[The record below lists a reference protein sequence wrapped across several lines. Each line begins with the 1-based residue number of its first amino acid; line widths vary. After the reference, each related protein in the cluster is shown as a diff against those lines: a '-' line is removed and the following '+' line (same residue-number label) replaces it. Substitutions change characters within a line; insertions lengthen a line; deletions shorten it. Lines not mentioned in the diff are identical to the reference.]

1 MRTLYFSG
9 ALRIEVLL
17 FSVWSFSSIFAEPD
31 VELDLSN
38 ALEEVVVTGT
48 RNPVRQD
55 KAAIKTEVI
64 TRTEIEESG
73 KTNLSGLL
81 SVQPGLQV
89 SYANASGNS
98 VSMQGLPSDYALVL
112 VDGQRLIGRTKGALN
127 LDRIPSETIERIEIV
142 RGATSS
148 LYGSE
153 AMGGVINVITKKPS
167 DGITYDATLGY
178 GELGQFLASTGLYFG
193 SDKLSNAVQFAYRS
207 RQQYSLPS
215 ETAPEMTG
223 RSFEQYN
230 VRNATTFYLME
241 ELEAGL
247 HVSAVRRE
255 ELGVNNYPTSKD
267 SVKILE
273 EKKENTIA
281 DGGISLEH
289 KTDNNTFRIESTYS
303 QYNDTYTKDYK
314 DPADDKFDSVE
325 NTREDY
331 ADIVTHWSF
340 LPVDSH
346 RVSLGLENIWERIE
360 ADRVPSGPVNRQR
373 NAVFIQD
380 EWDLWDNPGLQFTP
394 GLRLDYDET
403 YGENLSPRAGL
414 RFDPVSSLTLW
425 TAYGWGFRAPS
436 LKELYYDFE
445 FFPIAIKGN
454 DELKA
459 EKSKSV
465 TADAE
470 YRIGS
475 LVLTTG
481 AFFHEITDKINTEL
495 VSTKEIPVGPS
506 TIYEYT
512 YTNIDGVESKGL
524 QAGFRFNLIRTFT
537 VKTNYVYTEAKDIKA
552 NRPLDGQANHSGT
565 VNASYKILPIGLT
578 ASVTAAFVGLRPY
591 FNDTENKTE
600 YKDAYSDISVKLEQK
615 FGKNLR
621 AFVIGENLT
630 NEYNETN
637 LVRPPRN
644 FWGGLT
650 YTSF

>member
-1 MRTLYFSG
+1 MHTHLRQFSKSGFGTLFM
-9 ALRIEVLL
+9 L
-17 FSVWSFSSIFAEPD
+17 FFIKTASAVDAPD
-31 VELDLSN
+31 PVDTTYN
-38 ALEEVVVTGT
+38 TMEEVVVTAT
-48 RNPVRQD
+48 RNPVSKN

-64 TRTEIEESG
+64 TRSEIEASG

-81 SVQPGLQV
+81 SVQPGMHV

-153 AMGGVINVITKKPS
+153 AMGGVINIITKRAS

-178 GELGQFLASTGLYFG
+178 GELGQFLGSTGLYFG
-193 SDKLSNAVQFAYRS
+193 SDRLSNATQFAYRS

-230 VRNATTFYLME
+230 VRNATTFDLME
-241 ELEAGL
+241 ELKAGL

-255 ELGVNNYPTSKD
+255 EQGVNNYPTKTD

-273 EKKENTIA
+273 EKKESTIA

-314 DPADDKFDSVE
+314 DSADDKYNSVE
-325 NTREDY
+325 DTREDY
-331 ADIVTHWSF
+331 ADLVTHWSF
-340 LPVDSH
+340 LPVESH

-360 ADRVPSGPVNRQR
+360 SDRVPSGPVNRQR
-373 NAVFIQD
+373 NAVYVQD
-380 EWDLWDNPGLQFTP
+380 EWDILQNPGIQFTP

-403 YGENLSPRAGL
+403 YRENLSPRAGL
-414 RFDPVSSLTLW
+414 RFDPLSSLTLW

-436 LKELYYDFE
+436 LKELYQDFE
-445 FFPIAIKGN
+445 FSKRTIKGN
-454 DELKA
+454 DELKP
-459 EKSKSV
+459 ESSKSI

-475 LVLTTG
+475 LVFSTG
-481 AFFHEITDKINTEL
+481 IFFHEIKEKINT
-495 VSTKEIPVGPS
+495 VVIVGNPKKPPS
-506 TIYEYT
+506 TSR
-512 YTNIDGVESKGL
+512 YTNVDAVESKGFET
-524 QAGFRFNLIRTFT
+524 GFRVNPIHSFSLR
-537 VKTNYVYTEAKDIKA
+537 VNYVYTDAIDVKA
-552 NRPLDGQANHSGT
+552 NRPLDGQANHAGT
-565 VNASYKILPIGLT
+565 VHASYKILPIGLT
-578 ASVTAAFVGLRPY
+578 ASVTAAFVDRRPY
-591 FNDTENKTE
+591 YNATKKETE
-600 YKDAYSDISVKLEQK
+600 YKDSYNDISVKLEQK
-615 FGKNLR
+615 IGKNLR

-650 YTSF
+650 YASF